1 MSSLTWVV
9 TLVVRLFR
17 IEPAYRGLFIERINR
32 FVVRVKVGSE
42 VVLAHNTNTGRL
54 SEFLSPGKSVLLVP
68 IESKMRYR
76 LVGVE
81 DSVVGCYG
89 IVDILTQARAFEK
102 SVEQGLISYLEGCQ
116 VIARNPA
123 VGGSRLDYKLLCGP
137 REVFIETKSA
147 VMRGPEGEA
156 MYPDCETSRGKKHL
170 KTLIELA
177 STGRLVYL
185 IFISAMCSVRCFRP
199 NREGDREVPQLVRKA
214 AAAGVTVKSISLHM
228 DADGVVYLENP
239 DVYVCLG
246 D

>member
-1 MSSLTWVV
+1 M
-9 TLVVRLFR
+9 VVRLFR
-17 IEPAYRGLFIERINR
+17 IEPAYKGLFIERINR
-32 FVVRVKVGSE
+32 FVVRVKMGNE

-54 SEFLSPGKSVLLVP
+54 SEFLSSGKSVLLVP
-68 IESKMRYR
+68 IKSKLGFR

-81 DSVVGCYG
+81 DSIAGCYG

-102 SVEQGLISYLEGCQ
+102 SVGLGLISYLEGCQ
-116 VIARNPA
+116 VIARNPI

-137 REVFIETKSA
+137 REVLVETKSA

-156 MYPDCETSRGKKHL
+156 MYPDCETARGRRHL

-177 STGRLVYL
+177 SAGKSVYL

-199 NREGDREVPQLVRKA
+199 NGEGDRKIPQLVRKA
-214 AAAGVTVKSISLHM
+214 ADMGVTVKSISFHM

-239 DVYVCLG
+239 DVYVCL
-246 D
+246 DD